1 MAKPE
6 PLDPFADLGPDEPAP
21 KTPPASQ
28 RTRRGYH
35 DPLST
40 VSKAEVRRAIKSSVV
55 AGQYLR
61 RTILISPDMD
71 DAINA
76 ISEETGVKRMELVR
90 WLMAVAMEAY
100 KNGRRPARKEIVSI
114 RVEMP
119 DWEIE

>member
-1 MAKPE
+1 
-6 PLDPFADLGPDEPAP
+6 LPDEPAP
-21 KTPPASQ
+21 KAPPASK
-28 RTRRGYH
+28 TRRGYH
-35 DPLST
+35 DPLGT
-40 VSKAEVRRAIKSSVV
+40 VSRAEVRRATKSSVV

-61 RTILISPDMD
+61 RTILISPEMD

-76 ISEETGVKRMELVR
+76 ISEETGVKRMELMR

-114 RVEMP
+114 KVEMP